1 MIELTQIIRLHMKLE
16 RLGILFHIIGALHGS
31 GTIPL
36 IEKGPYLDE
45 CLIVAFY
52 RTDPSAL

>member
-36 IEKGPYLDE
+36 MEKDHSWMS
-45 CLIVAFY
+45 V
-52 RTDPSAL
+52 